1 MKKKELK
8 HYRELLETKRGELVD
23 RVRAARST
31 ETQGPGEDAPD
42 LGDRALTTT
51 TREMSYRLSAEERL
65 ILKRIDKALARMDAG
80 RYGTCLNCS
89 GKIQTGRLE
98 AVPWA
103 RYCIECQELLDRG
116 EITDL
121 DP

>member
-1 MKKKELK
+1 MRKKDLK

-51 TREMSYRLSAEERL
+51 TREMSYRLSAEERV
-65 ILKRIDKALARMDAG
+65 ILKRIDGALRRMDEG
-80 RYGTCLNCS
+80 TYGTCLNCN
-89 GKIQTGRLE
+89 GTIQTGRLE

>member
-1 MKKKELK
+1 MNKKQLK
-8 HYRELLETKRGELVD
+8 HYRGLLETKRSELVD
-23 RVRAARST
+23 RVRAARNT

-51 TREMSYRLSAEERL
+51 TREMSYRLSAEERV
-65 ILKRIDKALARMDAG
+65 ILKRIDKALQRMDTG
-80 RYGTCLNCS
+80 TYGTCLNCG

-116 EITDL
+116 EIPDL

>member
-1 MKKKELK
+1 MNEKQLQ
-8 HYRELLETKRGELVD
+8 HYRGLLEAKRNELVD

-51 TREMSYRLSAEERL
+51 TREMSYRLSAEERV
-65 ILKRIDKALARMDAG
+65 ILKRIDRALARMEAG
-80 RYGTCLNCS
+80 TYGSCLNCH
-89 GKIQTGRLE
+89 GTIQPGRLE

-116 EITDL
+116 EISDL
-121 DP
+121 EP